1 MWHEMQK
8 IHHLIELD
16 SIHVEIVANI
26 RPVINLQVKKKINL
40 LHFFINAID
49 SEITKKKLLPEFRVW
64 HTIQCWKWHTLRIRQ
79 YSTINNQN
87 SGQQH
92 FCAGNL
98 CKSGD
103 KMILT
108 MQQNNTIQSPMKR
121 WSIRLNRRQ

>member
-49 SEITKKKLLPEFRVW
+49 SEITKKKLLPEFLVW
-64 HTIQCWKWHTLRIRQ
+64 HTFQC
-79 YSTINNQN
+79 
-87 SGQQH
+87 
-92 FCAGNL
+92 
-98 CKSGD
+98 
-103 KMILT
+103 
-108 MQQNNTIQSPMKR
+108 
-121 WSIRLNRRQ
+121 